1 MAERTL
7 SKRSAGGACGAGAAA
22 GEEARLCAMAQTKR
36 KPNYHA
42 ARQCATAIYCLAA
55 AVVAMDRGWYFGG
68 SSQSS
73 VECPWRRAA
82 GAPTPDVDTHTH
94 TGCPATRAKQTCI
107 THTLALEHCVQ
118 FFR

>member
-42 ARQCATAIYCLAA
+42 A
-55 AVVAMDRGWYFGG
+55 
-68 SSQSS
+68 
-73 VECPWRRAA
+73 
-82 GAPTPDVDTHTH
+82 
-94 TGCPATRAKQTCI
+94 
-107 THTLALEHCVQ
+107 
-118 FFR
+118 